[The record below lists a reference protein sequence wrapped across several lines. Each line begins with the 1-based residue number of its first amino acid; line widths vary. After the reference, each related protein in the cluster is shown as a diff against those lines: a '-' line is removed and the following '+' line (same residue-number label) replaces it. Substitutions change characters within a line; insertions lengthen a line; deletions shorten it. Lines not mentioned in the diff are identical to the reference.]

1 MADITPGSDNDTKH
15 ELLIKKDK
23 SLLYMGLI
31 LGGIIIIMGYLTLF
45 VDDPWKIFD
54 KKEKVET
61 VVDNKN
67 DLEESAGMS
76 DEDVRKSLTKFIEAF
91 YNDQRRGYFDPPSYF
106 APITET
112 FFNYHNLT
120 YKEIK
125 DIYWKKREDTQN
137 LRRIWIVS
145 SLDFTRLDSRITA
158 TYLAKEEFF
167 KPSLN
172 EQQSMDVKYEMIIDE
187 NGKIVSFK
195 ELEIRNFK
203 AVKVVQDSTA
213 LTDSISAANANSDA
227 TTTGNQIYDFSVV
240 DALPEYGGGQKEWNK
255 YLTSNLKYPAKAR
268 EKNTQGK
275 VYVGFII
282 DKDGSVRDVKVKQGI
297 GDGCDEEAVRLVRSS
312 GNWKPGQVA
321 GNPVSTYYVL
331 PVSFQLNH

>member
-61 VVDNKN
+61 VVENKN

-125 DIYWKKREDTQN
+125 DI
-137 LRRIWIVS
+137 
-145 SLDFTRLDSRITA
+145 
-158 TYLAKEEFF
+158 
-167 KPSLN
+167 
-172 EQQSMDVKYEMIIDE
+172 
-187 NGKIVSFK
+187 
-195 ELEIRNFK
+195 
-203 AVKVVQDSTA
+203 
-213 LTDSISAANANSDA
+213 
-227 TTTGNQIYDFSVV
+227 
-240 DALPEYGGGQKEWNK
+240 
-255 YLTSNLKYPAKAR
+255 
-268 EKNTQGK
+268 
-275 VYVGFII
+275 
-282 DKDGSVRDVKVKQGI
+282 
-297 GDGCDEEAVRLVRSS
+297 
-312 GNWKPGQVA
+312 
-321 GNPVSTYYVL
+321 
-331 PVSFQLNH
+331 